1 MRPEMIKLAQVQDMV
16 WAANVSLGLILS
28 ILLIVGKNYRV
39 YPAFSSY
46 ILVNL
51 IQALLLFLG
60 SHRWGLTPFALW
72 QMGSLTE
79 SIVLIARA
87 LAVAEICRRVLS
99 RYRGVWALASR
110 ALFLLAGLVFIYS
123 ILLARHDWSLVFQSA
138 HRAMELSIASI
149 IVTLLLFVRHYDVE
163 SSRSDR
169 SLAIGFCLY
178 SCFAVLNNT
187 LLERWLDDYS
197 ALWNLLG
204 MFAFF
209 ASLSLWT
216 WALRKPLSQVATKEI
231 LLPRGVYQSLTP
243 EINLRLRLLNEQL
256 SRFWPAEA
264 KHS

>member
-1 MRPEMIKLAQVQDMV
+1 MRPEMIKLAQVQDML

-39 YPAFSSY
+39 CPAFSSY

-60 SHRWGLTPFALW
+60 SHRWGLSIFALW
-72 QMGSLTE
+72 LMGSLTE

-110 ALFLLAGLVFIYS
+110 VLFLLAGLVSLYS
-123 ILLARHDWSLVFQSA
+123 ILLARHDWRLAFPST

-149 IVTLLLFVRHYDVE
+149 IVTLLIFVRHYGVE
-163 SSRSDR
+163 TSRAER
-169 SLAIGFCLY
+169 SLAVGFCLY
-178 SCFAVLNNT
+178 SCFAVLNIT
-187 LLERWLDDYS
+187 LLERFLDDYS

-204 MFAFF
+204 AFAFL

-216 WALRKPLSQVATKEI
+216 WALRKPQSQTEPGQI

-264 KHS
+264 NHS

>member
-1 MRPEMIKLAQVQDMV
+1 MRPEMIESAQVQNIL
-16 WAANVSLGLILS
+16 WAANVSLGLILAL
-28 ILLIVGKNYRV
+28 LLIVRRDYRV

-60 SHRWGLTPFALW
+60 TYRWRLSTFALW
-72 QMGSLTE
+72 LMGSLTQ

-87 LAVAEICRRVLS
+87 LAVAEICCRLLS
-99 RYRGVWALASR
+99 RYSGVWALAR
-110 ALFLLAGLVFIYS
+110 RVLLLLAGIVFIYS
-123 ILLARHDWSLVFQSA
+123 ILLARHDWRLVFQSA

-149 IVTLLLFVRHYDVE
+149 IVTLLIFVRHYDVE
-163 SSRSDR
+163 TSPTDR

-178 SCFAVLNNT
+178 SCFAVLNIT
-187 LLERWLDDYS
+187 LLERFLDDY
-197 ALWNLLG
+197 ADLWNLLG
-204 MFAFF
+204 AFAFL

-216 WALRKPLSQVATKEI
+216 WTLRKPQSQTEPRQI
-231 LLPRGVYQSLTP
+231 LLPSGIYQSLTP

-264 KHS
+264 NHS